1 MDFWFNNNSNIN
13 NEEEDLENEKT
24 EENSL
29 SDVDFQ
35 SPIKPSPPVREEK
48 KRDEETEEEKHRLH
62 RRSVLS
68 PTTTKALNLMR

>member
-48 KRDEETEEEKHRLH
+48 
-62 RRSVLS
+62 
-68 PTTTKALNLMR
+68 

>member
-1 MDFWFNNNSNIN
+1 MDFWFNNNSNVN

-48 KRDEETEEEKHRLH
+48 KRGEEAEEEEEEEEHRLR
-62 RRSVLS
+62 RRSVL
-68 PTTTKALNLMR
+68 

>member
-29 SDVDFQ
+29 SDVDF
-35 SPIKPSPPVREEK
+35 S
-48 KRDEETEEEKHRLH
+48 
-62 RRSVLS
+62 RR
-68 PTTTKALNLMR
+68 